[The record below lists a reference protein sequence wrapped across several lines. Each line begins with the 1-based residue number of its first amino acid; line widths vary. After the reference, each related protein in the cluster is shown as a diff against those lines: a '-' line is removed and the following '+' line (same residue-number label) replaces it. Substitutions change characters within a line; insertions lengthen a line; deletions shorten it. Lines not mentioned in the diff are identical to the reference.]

1 MEFYYSVPFQVRFF
15 YKNEYRTGLAFH
27 EYIIDLGNGT
37 IHTTREIVESAQ
49 ALGIDQDYVIVE
61 RVGWIPIQLHI

>member
-15 YKNEYRTGLAFH
+15 CKNEYHTGLAFH
-27 EYIIDLGNGT
+27 EYIIDLENGT

-49 ALGIDQDYVIVE
+49 ALGIDQDYAIVE